1 MAQAA
6 RVPHTP
12 PPGERNSGVT
22 VEGASSPLIR
32 YGDLQVD
39 RERYLVTFAG
49 QIVALT
55 YMEYRLLVRI
65 AEAQGRVVSYDD
77 LALSCWGD
85 VSPVDRRRLAVLISR
100 IRSKLGAGSR
110 YLSTVQRVGYRL
122 VPLEARSA

>member
-1 MAQAA
+1 M
-6 RVPHTP
+6 
-12 PPGERNSGVT
+12 T
-22 VEGASSPLIR
+22 VEGASSPVIR

-49 QIVALT
+49 QIVGLT
-55 YMEYRLLVRI
+55 YMEYRLMVRI

-100 IRSKLGAGSR
+100 IRAKMGAGAR